1 MPKLENSNETFLN
14 NVHSIFSVKIQICTR
29 NSMRHFLYDFQTV
42 CQHLFLPTK
51 RTFSFMCSLLRLCVS
66 LQICII
72 NDASKQLVHEPC
84 SGMMAIITYAA
95 INVVSP
101 LSFYIFQYTTTKPTD
116 HQISDEK
123 LLCSHFC
130 EWPSHGKLDLVYL
143 SLSRGTYLSP
153 KMSFLNL

>member
-1 MPKLENSNETFLN
+1 M
-14 NVHSIFSVKIQICTR
+14 
-29 NSMRHFLYDFQTV
+29 V
-42 CQHLFLPTK
+42 CFRRLPTTSNLRDREFVLYVEASGKIRKQQVSFEYSLLLSCQKK

-130 EWPSHGKLDLVYL
+130 EWPSHGNLDLVYL
-143 SLSRGTYLSP
+143 SHSLGTYLS
-153 KMSFLNL
+153 KCLI

>member
-1 MPKLENSNETFLN
+1 MPKENSNETFLN
-14 NVHSIFSVKIQICTR
+14 NVHSIFSVKIQIEICTR
-29 NSMRHFLYDFQTV
+29 NSMRHFWYDFQTV

-51 RTFSFMCSLLRLCVS
+51 RTFSFMWFPCMCMCVFVDMY
-66 LQICII
+66 II

-130 EWPSHGKLDLVYL
+130 EWPSHGNLDLVYL
-143 SLSRGTYLSP
+143 SHSWGTNLSKCLI
-153 KMSFLNL
+153 

>member
-1 MPKLENSNETFLN
+1 MW
-14 NVHSIFSVKIQICTR
+14 FS
-29 NSMRHFLYDFQTV
+29 SG
-42 CQHLFLPTK
+42 LPIIL
-51 RTFSFMCSLLRLCVS
+51 RCMCVFVDMY
-66 LQICII
+66 II

-130 EWPSHGKLDLVYL
+130 EWPSHGNLDLVYL

-153 KMSFLNL
+153 KMSFLNLWTLAFSTNFCPTKTDMSGNAVWPQASGFQKLAKIDHFCPLKK

>member
-1 MPKLENSNETFLN
+1 
-14 NVHSIFSVKIQICTR
+14 
-29 NSMRHFLYDFQTV
+29 MRHFWYDFQTV

-51 RTFSFMCSLLRLCVS
+51 RTFSFMWFPCMCMCVFVDMY
-66 LQICII
+66 II

-130 EWPSHGKLDLVYL
+130 EWPSHGNLDLVYL
-143 SLSRGTYLSP
+143 SHSWGTYLS
-153 KMSFLNL
+153 KCLI